1 MEPDDKRVY
10 VYLTDDKDPVI
21 INAMGYYIIDS
32 NIPEDFYCII
42 VDDDNQEIARF
53 NMAYVKGI
61 VRQ

>member
-21 INAMGYYIIDS
+21 INAMGYYIH
-32 NIPEDFYCII
+32 EDFYCII